1 MKIFYWS
8 PFLSNIATVDSVIN
22 SINAIKHYDE
32 KKKINPI
39 ILDSVGEWS
48 QKKLDNHVYNVRQLY
63 NYKIYSFLPKKGY
76 LKSRISQ
83 ILIFLLS
90 FNSLRKLLI
99 KEVPEYFIAH
109 LIISLPLVLF
119 SIFNFKTKLIIRIS
133 GTPKLNFVRKFFWK
147 ILSKKVYKITCPTNS
162 TYEKLKK
169 LKIFSEDKLEILYD
183 PIISVKKINKK
194 KLEEIDEKFRNQDFL
209 LGIGR
214 LTKQKNFKF
223 LIKSFYEINLRF
235 PKLKLVILGEGE
247 ERAVLEKLINNL
259 ELKDKVFLEGHKK
272 NVFNYIYRSKC
283 FVSSSLY
290 EDPGFV
296 IIEAG
301 FLNKIVFAADSNT
314 GPTEIL
320 DYSKRG
326 FLYKSNN
333 YQDMV
338 KNFLNFIEKD
348 PKNLKEKKI
357 ELKKYT
363 KNFTIFSH
371 YKSLKKI
378 LFN

>member
-22 SINAIKHYDE
+22 SINAIKYYDE

-39 ILDSVGEWS
+39 IIDSVGEWS
-48 QKKLDNHVYNVRQLY
+48 QKKLDNHIYNVRQLY
-63 NYKIYSFLPKKGY
+63 KYKIYNLLPKKGY

-90 FNSLRKLLI
+90 FNNLRKLLI

-169 LKIFSEDKLEILYD
+169 MKIFSEDKLEILYD

-194 KLEEIDEKFRNQDFL
+194 KLEEVDEKFRNDDFI

-259 ELKDKVFLEGHKK
+259 ELKGKVFLEGYKK

-314 GPTEIL
+314 GPSEIL
-320 DYSKRG
+320 DNSKRG
-326 FLYKSNN
+326 FLYKNN
-333 YQDMV
+333 NHHDMV

-348 PKNLKEKKI
+348 PKSLKEKKI
-357 ELKKYT
+357 ELKKYS

>member
-22 SINAIKHYDE
+22 SINAIKYYDE

-39 ILDSVGEWS
+39 IIDSVGEWS
-48 QKKLDNHVYNVRQLY
+48 QKKLDNHIYNVRQLY
-63 NYKIYSFLPKKGY
+63 KYKIYNLLPKKGY

-169 LKIFSEDKLEILYD
+169 MKIFSEDKLEILYD

-194 KLEEIDEKFRNQDFL
+194 KLEEVDEKFRNDDFI

-259 ELKDKVFLEGHKK
+259 ELKGKVFLEGYKK

-314 GPTEIL
+314 GPSEIL
-320 DYSKRG
+320 DNSKRG
-326 FLYKSNN
+326 FLYKNN
-333 YQDMV
+333 NHHDMV

-348 PKNLKEKKI
+348 PKSLKEKKI
-357 ELKKYT
+357 ELKKYS

>member
-22 SINAIKHYDE
+22 SINEIKYYYS

-39 ILDSVGEWS
+39 IIDSVGEWS
-48 QKKLDNHVYNVRQLY
+48 QKKLNNHVYNVRQLY
-63 NYKIYSFLPKKGY
+63 NYKVYNFLPKKGY

-314 GPTEIL
+314 GPSEIL
-320 DYSKRG
+320 DSSKRG
-326 FLYKSNN
+326 FLYKNN
-333 YQDMV
+333 DYQDMV
-338 KNFLNFIEKD
+338 KNFFNFIEKD

-357 ELKKYT
+357 ELKKYS

-371 YKSLKKI
+371 YRSLKKI

>member
-39 ILDSVGEWS
+39 IIDSVGEWS

-314 GPTEIL
+314 GPSEIL
-320 DYSKRG
+320 DSSKRG
-326 FLYKSNN
+326 FLYKNN
-333 YQDMV
+333 DYQDMV

-357 ELKKYT
+357 ELKKYS

-371 YKSLKKI
+371 YRSLKKI

>member
-22 SINAIKHYDE
+22 SINAIKYYDK

-39 ILDSVGEWS
+39 IIDSVGEWS
-48 QKKLDNHVYNVRQLY
+48 QKKLDNHIYNVRQLY
-63 NYKIYSFLPKKGY
+63 KYKIYNFLPKKGY

-83 ILIFLLS
+83 ILIFLFS

-194 KLEEIDEKFRNQDFL
+194 KLEEIDEKFRNDDFI

-247 ERAVLEKLINNL
+247 ERAILEKLINNL
-259 ELKDKVFLEGHKK
+259 ELKSKVFLEGYKK

-283 FVSSSLY
+283 FISSSLY

-314 GPTEIL
+314 GPSEIL

-326 FLYKSNN
+326 FLYKNN
-333 YQDMV
+333 NHQDMV

-348 PKNLKEKKI
+348 PKSLKEKKI
-357 ELKKYT
+357 ELKKYS

>member
-1 MKIFYWS
+1 MKVFYWS

-22 SINAIKHYDE
+22 SINAIKYYDS

-39 ILDSVGEWS
+39 IIDSVGEWS
-48 QKKLDNHVYNVRQLY
+48 QKKLNNNVYNVRQLY
-63 NYKIYSFLPKKGY
+63 NYKVYNFLPKKGY

-109 LIISLPLVLF
+109 LIISLPLLLF

-162 TYEKLKK
+162 TYEKFKK

-194 KLEEIDEKFRNQDFL
+194 KLEEIDEKFRNEDFI

-314 GPTEIL
+314 GPSEIL
-320 DYSKRG
+320 DSSKRG
-326 FLYKSNN
+326 FLYKNN
-333 YQDMV
+333 DYQDMV

-357 ELKKYT
+357 ELKKYS

-371 YKSLKKI
+371 YRSLKKI

>member
-22 SINAIKHYDE
+22 SINAIKYYDA

-39 ILDSVGEWS
+39 IIDSVGEWS
-48 QKKLDNHVYNVRQLY
+48 QKKLDNHIYNVRQLY
-63 NYKIYSFLPKKGY
+63 KYKIYNLLPKKGY

-90 FNSLRKLLI
+90 FNNLRKLLI

-169 LKIFSEDKLEILYD
+169 MKIFSEDKLEILYD

-194 KLEEIDEKFRNQDFL
+194 KLEEVDEKFRNDDFI

-259 ELKDKVFLEGHKK
+259 ELKGKVFLEGYKK

-314 GPTEIL
+314 GPSEIL
-320 DYSKRG
+320 DNSKRG
-326 FLYKSNN
+326 FLYKNN
-333 YQDMV
+333 NHHDMV

-348 PKNLKEKKI
+348 PKSLKEKKI
-357 ELKKYT
+357 ELKKYS

>member
-22 SINAIKHYDE
+22 SINAIKHYDV

>member
-22 SINAIKHYDE
+22 SINAIKYYDS

-39 ILDSVGEWS
+39 IIDSVGEWS

-162 TYEKLKK
+162 TYEKFKK

-183 PIISVKKINKK
+183 PILSVKKINKK
-194 KLEEIDEKFRNQDFL
+194 KLEEIDEKFRNEDFI

-214 LTKQKNFKF
+214 LTKQKNFKL

>member
-22 SINAIKHYDE
+22 SINAIKYYDE

-39 ILDSVGEWS
+39 IIDSVGEWS
-48 QKKLDNHVYNVRQLY
+48 QKKLDNHIYNVRQLY
-63 NYKIYSFLPKKGY
+63 KYKIYNFLPKKGY

-90 FNSLRKLLI
+90 FNNLRKLLI

-119 SIFNFKTKLIIRIS
+119 CIFNFKTKLIIRIS

-194 KLEEIDEKFRNQDFL
+194 KLEEIDEKFRNDDFI

-259 ELKDKVFLEGHKK
+259 ELKGKVFLEGHKK

-314 GPTEIL
+314 GPSEIL
-320 DYSKRG
+320 DHSKRG
-326 FLYKSNN
+326 FLYKNN
-333 YQDMV
+333 NHHDMV

-348 PKNLKEKKI
+348 PKSLKEKKI
-357 ELKKYT
+357 ELKKYS